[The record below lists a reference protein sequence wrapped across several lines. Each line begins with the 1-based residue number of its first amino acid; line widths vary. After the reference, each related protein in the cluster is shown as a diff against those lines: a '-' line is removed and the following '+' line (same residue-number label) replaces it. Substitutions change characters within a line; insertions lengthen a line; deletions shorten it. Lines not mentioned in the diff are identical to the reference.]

1 MYAATV
7 AMRWEKKGM
16 PAMVPMQPSVLVDQ
30 VRDFPRLMREHVAP
44 FDRLVRGVLTPLEY
58 LSIRRVVLTGDGDS
72 FHASHAAEL
81 AFESIAGIAC
91 EPQSAQRFLDYGVEW
106 LSTPSPNGSLVVG
119 ISASGGTRRVVQC
132 LERARQQQA
141 LTIALT
147 GTPDSLL
154 TSVAERQLVVA
165 LPDMGRSPGLRS
177 YNANLLGLCLLAI
190 RIGEI
195 KNRYHQD
202 VANAMR
208 HELAGLSQVMTATIT
223 AAEEPA
229 RAAADAFADAPVMA
243 FVGSGPSYGTA
254 LFAAAK
260 VIEAAGV
267 LAVGQDLEEWS
278 HVERFAYPRDMPT
291 FIIAPPGRSHW
302 RAVELAKMASDLG
315 RRVAAIVRDGDE
327 ELARHADWVLPVM
340 GDVREEFTPLVY
352 HIGADLFASFLA
364 ERLGR
369 LPFQADNPVGQRG

>member
-1 MYAATV
+1 
-7 AMRWEKKGM
+7 
-16 PAMVPMQPSVLVDQ
+16 MVPMQPSVMVDQ
-30 VRDFPRLMREHVAP
+30 VRDFPRLMREHLTP

-106 LSTPSPNGSLVVG
+106 LPASSPNGNLVVG
-119 ISASGGTRRVVQC
+119 ISASGGTRRVAQC
-132 LERARQQQA
+132 LERARQRQA
-141 LTIALT
+141 LTLALT
-147 GTPDSLL
+147 GTPDSP
-154 TSVAERQLVVA
+154 VAAAAERHLVVE
-165 LPDMGRSPGLRS
+165 LPDMGRSPGLRT
-177 YNANLLGLCLLAI
+177 YTANLLGLYLLAI

-195 KNRYHQD
+195 KDRYHQD
-202 VANAMR
+202 AANAMR
-208 HELAGLSQVMTATIT
+208 RELATLSPVMAATIA
-223 AAEEPA
+223 AAEGPA
-229 RAAADAFADAPVMA
+229 RAAADAFSDAPVMA

-291 FIIAPPGRSHW
+291 VVVAPPGRSHG
-302 RAVELAKMASDLG
+302 RAVELARMAKGLG
-315 RRVAAIVRDGDE
+315 RRVAAIVRDGDDE
-327 ELARHADWVLPVM
+327 VARHADWVLPVV
-340 GDVREEFTPLVY
+340 GEVREEFTPLVY

-369 LPFQADNPVGQRG
+369 QPFQAADPVGQQG

>member
-1 MYAATV
+1 
-7 AMRWEKKGM
+7 
-16 PAMVPMQPSVLVDQ
+16 MVPMQPSVMVDQ
-30 VRDFPRLMREHVAP
+30 VRDFPRLMHEHVTP

-58 LSIRRVVLTGDGDS
+58 LSIRRVILTGDGDS
-72 FHASHAAEL
+72 FHAAHAAEL
-81 AFESIAGIAC
+81 AFESIAGIPC
-91 EPQSAQRFLDYGVEW
+91 EPRSAQQFLDYGVEW
-106 LSTPSPNGSLVVG
+106 LPAPFPNSSLVVG

-132 LERARQQQA
+132 LERARQRQA

-147 GTPDSLL
+147 GTPDSPV
-154 TSVAERQLVVA
+154 TAVSERQLVMEI
-165 LPDMGRSPGLRS
+165 PDMGRSPGLRT
-177 YNANLLGLCLLAI
+177 YNANLLGLSLLAV

-195 KNRYHQD
+195 KDRYHQD

-208 HELAGLSQVMTATIT
+208 RELADLSPVMTATI

-229 RAAADAFADAPVMA
+229 RAAAEAFADAPVMA

-278 HVERFAYPRDMPT
+278 HVERFAYPHDMPT
-291 FIIAPPGRSHW
+291 FIIAPPGRSRW
-302 RAVELAKMASDLG
+302 RAVELAKMAKDLG
-315 RRVAAIVRDGDE
+315 RRVTAIVRDGDDE
-327 ELARHADWVLPVM
+327 VSQYADWVLPVM

-369 LPFQADNPVGQRG
+369 LPFQSDNPARR

>member
-1 MYAATV
+1 MI
-7 AMRWEKKGM
+7 
-16 PAMVPMQPSVLVDQ
+16 PMQPSVMVDQ

-44 FDRLVRGVLTPLEY
+44 FDRLVRSVLTPLEY

-106 LSTPSPNGSLVVG
+106 LPAPSPNSSLVVG
-119 ISASGGTRRVVQC
+119 ISASGRTQRVVQC
-132 LERARQQQA
+132 LERARQRQV
-141 LTIALT
+141 LTVALT
-147 GTPDSLL
+147 GTPESPI
-154 TSVAERQLVVA
+154 TAAAARQLVME
-165 LPDMGRSPGLRS
+165 LPDMGRSPGLRT
-177 YNANLLGLCLLAI
+177 YNANLLGLYLLAI

-195 KNRYHQD
+195 KDRYHQD
-202 VANAMR
+202 AANAMR
-208 HELAGLSQVMTATIT
+208 RELADLSHVMAATI
-223 AAEEPA
+223 AAAAGPA
-229 RAAADAFADAPVMA
+229 RAAAAAFSDAPVIA

-260 VIEAAGV
+260 VVEAAGV

-278 HVERFAYPRDMPT
+278 HVERFASPRDMPT
-291 FIIAPPGRSHW
+291 CVIAPPGRSHW
-302 RAVELAKMASDLG
+302 RAVELAKMAKDLG
-315 RRVAAIVRDGDE
+315 RRVMAIVRDGDE
-327 ELARHADWVLPVM
+327 EVAQRADWVLPVM
-340 GDVREEFTPLVY
+340 GEVREEFTPLVY

-369 LPFQADNPVGQRG
+369 LPFQADNPARQQG

>member
-1 MYAATV
+1 MI
-7 AMRWEKKGM
+7 
-16 PAMVPMQPSVLVDQ
+16 PMQPSVMVDQ
-30 VRDFPRLMREHVAP
+30 VRDFPRLMREHLTP
-44 FDRLVRGVLTPLEY
+44 FDRLVRSVLTPLEY
-58 LSIRRVVLTGDGDS
+58 LSIRRVILTGDGDS

-81 AFESIAGIAC
+81 AFESIAGITC

-106 LSTPSPNGSLVVG
+106 LPVPSPNSSLVVG
-119 ISASGGTRRVVQC
+119 ISASGQTRRVVQC
-132 LERARQQQA
+132 LERARQRQA
-141 LTIALT
+141 LTVALT
-147 GTPDSLL
+147 GTPDSPI
-154 TSVAERQLVVA
+154 TAASERQLVVE
-165 LPDMGRSPGLRS
+165 LPDMGRSPGLRT
-177 YNANLLGLCLLAI
+177 YNANLLGLSLLAI

-195 KNRYHQD
+195 KDRYHQG

-208 HELAGLSQVMTATIT
+208 RELADLSEVMTATIA

-229 RAAADAFADAPVMA
+229 RATADAFSDAPVMA

-260 VIEAAGV
+260 VVEAAGI

-278 HVERFAYPRDMPT
+278 HVERFASPRDMPT
-291 FIIAPPGRSHW
+291 FVIAPPGRSHW
-302 RAVELAKMASDLG
+302 RAVELAKMAKDLG
-315 RRVAAIVRDGDE
+315 RRVTAIVRDGDDE
-327 ELARHADWVLPVM
+327 VAQHADWVLPVV

-369 LPFQADNPVGQRG
+369 RPFQADNPVGQQG